1 MRGEFAVADAPDTK
15 EARPSESSLPIAMVL
30 AHQDAWRSH
39 PFISNCAKKP
49 FTGLGLA
56 SAIFGVYLV
65 VDTITTRFVARQGGR
80 RAPGDGLRAAR
91 QVPVR
96 AQRDRRGPGAQVI
109 RHASILSRFADA
121 EDAALRSFISRVTR
135 GIQQDFIGSK

>member
-1 MRGEFAVADAPDTK
+1 
-15 EARPSESSLPIAMVL
+15 MVL

-65 VDTITTRFVARQGGR
+65 VDTIN
-80 RAPGDGLRAAR
+80 
-91 QVPVR
+91 
-96 AQRDRRGPGAQVI
+96 
-109 RHASILSRFADA
+109 SRFSSKVNAGGAHPEMDYVPRGKFQYERGEVGEA
-121 EDAALRSFISRVTR
+121 PRSNVN
-135 GIQQDFIGSK
+135 QVE

>member
-1 MRGEFAVADAPDTK
+1 
-15 EARPSESSLPIAMVL
+15 MVL

-65 VDTITTRFVARQGGR
+65 MDTVT
-80 RAPGDGLRAAR
+80 
-91 QVPVR
+91 
-96 AQRDRRGPGAQVI
+96 
-109 RHASILSRFADA
+109 SRFNKKDSAHSDIP
-121 EDAALRSFISRVTR
+121 EKTSSHT
-135 GIQQDFIGSK
+135 

>member
-1 MRGEFAVADAPDTK
+1 
-15 EARPSESSLPIAMVL
+15 MVL

-65 VDTITTRFVARQGGR
+65 VDGVT
-80 RAPGDGLRAAR
+80 
-91 QVPVR
+91 
-96 AQRDRRGPGAQVI
+96 
-109 RHASILSRFADA
+109 SRFSSKGKEGGEHPEMDYVPRGKFKY
-121 EDAALRSFISRVTR
+121 ERSEVGEAPSLM
-135 GIQQDFIGSK
+135 

>member
-1 MRGEFAVADAPDTK
+1 
-15 EARPSESSLPIAMVL
+15 MVL

-65 VDTITTRFVARQGGR
+65 VDTIN
-80 RAPGDGLRAAR
+80 
-91 QVPVR
+91 
-96 AQRDRRGPGAQVI
+96 
-109 RHASILSRFADA
+109 SRFPSHPTESDDHP
-121 EDAALRSFISRVTR
+121 EMDYVPRGKFKYERS
-135 GIQQDFIGSK
+135 DIGEAPSLQ

>member
-1 MRGEFAVADAPDTK
+1 
-15 EARPSESSLPIAMVL
+15 MVL

-65 VDTITTRFVARQGGR
+65 EGGAHPEMDYVPR
-80 RAPGDGLRAAR
+80 GKFQYERSDIGEAP
-91 QVPVR
+91 
-96 AQRDRRGPGAQVI
+96 
-109 RHASILSRFADA
+109 
-121 EDAALRSFISRVTR
+121 AL
-135 GIQQDFIGSK
+135 K

>member
-1 MRGEFAVADAPDTK
+1 
-15 EARPSESSLPIAMVL
+15 MVL

-65 VDTITTRFVARQGGR
+65 VDTVT
-80 RAPGDGLRAAR
+80 
-91 QVPVR
+91 
-96 AQRDRRGPGAQVI
+96 
-109 RHASILSRFADA
+109 SRFKSHPD
-121 EDAALRSFISRVTR
+121 EHSTHPEMDYVPR
-135 GIQQDFIGSK
+135 GKFKYERTELPRLMV